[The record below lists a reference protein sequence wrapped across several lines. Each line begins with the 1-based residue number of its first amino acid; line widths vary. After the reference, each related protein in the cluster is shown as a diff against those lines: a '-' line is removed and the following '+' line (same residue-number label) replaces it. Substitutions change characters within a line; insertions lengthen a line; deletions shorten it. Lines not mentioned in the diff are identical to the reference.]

1 MDRSRY
7 GYPLRRRRPTQHEWW
22 LALPLAL
29 VIGLVILGSRLPE
42 AAGGLPAS
50 SSPAASSA
58 CPTGEN
64 CTVGAPPPLACAPGD
79 ACAASQ
85 DRPPIDASAVPPTIT
100 GRAAAIIE
108 EPCGALLY
116 ADNAHDRLA
125 PASLTKI
132 ATALVA
138 LERADLAETVDVRIN
153 GVELSASTDST
164 VMGLEP
170 GQRMSVRDLLFG
182 LLLPSG
188 NDAAIAIAE
197 HVSGD
202 LPAFVDLMN
211 AKVNELGLGDTHF
224 ANPHG
229 LDDPDLYTSAFDIAM
244 LGRELIRQPE
254 LAAIVRTPTYQ
265 PAWDGPPVWNGN
277 RLLNT
282 YPGSIGVKTGFT
294 DEAGG
299 TIVAAADRD
308 GRRLVVSVLGSSAIY
323 DDAITLME
331 WAFTDETSACN

>member
-1 MDRSRY
+1 M
-7 GYPLRRRRPTQHEWW
+7 
-22 LALPLAL
+22 
-29 VIGLVILGSRLPE
+29 
-42 AAGGLPAS
+42 
-50 SSPAASSA
+50 
-58 CPTGEN
+58 
-64 CTVGAPPPLACAPGD
+64 
-79 ACAASQ
+79 
-85 DRPPIDASAVPPTIT
+85 
-100 GRAAAIIE
+100 
-108 EPCGALLY
+108 
-116 ADNAHDRLA
+116 A

-188 NDAAIAIAE
+188 NDAAIALAE
-197 HVSGD
+197 HVGGD
-202 LPAFVDLMN
+202 VPAFVDLMN

-294 DEAGG
+294 DEARG

-331 WAFTDETSACN
+331 WAFTDERSACN